1 MIIKIKKI
9 LIKLKKYNHNFK
21 SIKKIS
27 ISGMI
32 SLELVFVLGIMVT
45 IVSKIISSTY
55 KWVNKFYILNKILII
70 VNGYCQFNMPSN
82 EKFNNI
88 IINTEE
94 KKLKIYTEN
103 KDLLN
108 EINEF
113 LKDKI
118 NNENNYSLEKKQNEI
133 YINNNNY
140 ED

>member
-1 MIIKIKKI
+1 
-9 LIKLKKYNHNFK
+9 
-21 SIKKIS
+21 
-27 ISGMI
+27 
-32 SLELVFVLGIMVT
+32 MVT